1 MCHVNAWVPYGSILG
16 PNLLFYVHKLTI
28 FLSMLFSIL
37 LWYHS
42 QLLVSSVIGFW
53 FMSTGHAG
61 FLIWIWPT
69 RCCGMGLIQYWKNV
83 ITHIPVVLL
92 IKQTIIQNQ
101 SQILNVTFK
110 EIANSLSHNLRRFSL
125 HGKAM
130 FHSWDIRFHQL
141 RKLWC
146 HEEYYQTR

>member
-1 MCHVNAWVPYGSILG
+1 
-16 PNLLFYVHKLTI
+16 
-28 FLSMLFSIL
+28 
-37 LWYHS
+37 
-42 QLLVSSVIGFW
+42 
-53 FMSTGHAG
+53 
-61 FLIWIWPT
+61 
-69 RCCGMGLIQYWKNV
+69 MGLIQYWKNL

-130 FHSWDIRFHQL
+130 FHS
-141 RKLWC
+141 
-146 HEEYYQTR
+146 